1 MTNVL
6 SHMFSNFYHFYFL
19 NKMEK
24 VYGIGFIHKY
34 FFRISCKISC
44 FEIYIWRNEWISN
57 ISQYQDQPNLHPG
70 MHYHK
75 STKYVSHTLSIS
87 LFLSFSYSQSFHKQ
101 QLPTLGNEE
110 KWMWLFMKK
119 YFHAFL
125 KNFDMQNNRQPCI
138 GNNYAR

>member
-1 MTNVL
+1 MCYLTCFLISTIFIFSIKWKKYML
-6 SHMFSNFYHFYFL
+6 SDSFINIFFASVARFL
-19 NKMEK
+19 
-24 VYGIGFIHKY
+24 V
-34 FFRISCKISC
+34 

>member
-1 MTNVL
+1 MCYLTCFL
-6 SHMFSNFYHFYFL
+6 ISTIFIFSIKWKKYMVSDSFINIFFASVARFL
-19 NKMEK
+19 
-24 VYGIGFIHKY
+24 V
-34 FFRISCKISC
+34 

>member
-1 MTNVL
+1 MCYLTCFLISTIFIFSIKWKKYMLSDSFINIFFASVARFLVL
-6 SHMFSNFYHFYFL
+6 RY
-19 NKMEK
+19 
-24 VYGIGFIHKY
+24 
-34 FFRISCKISC
+34 ISGAMNESLIFHNIKISLIC
-44 FEIYIWRNEWISN
+44 ILACITIN
-57 ISQYQDQPNLHPG
+57 QQ
-70 MHYHK
+70 
-75 STKYVSHTLSIS
+75 STYLTLSLF